1 MHDYACHAYI
11 IQKYFRKDTLQWLQI
26 SSMMSVGA
34 FEDSAKELDS
44 KSLGWTSRNSE
55 GIHNVTWNDKK
66 DIQWHPA
73 LASSASS
80 ASKALF
86 LETNCCCI
94 KPTSP
99 NLGEIHV
106 EQSNMSKIMHRKS
119 LHVYILYTLRT
130 RGWSVQQLQHVGK
143 VQILTGWIWR
153 CLRGEA
159 YSWQLGSGRVSE
171 ACTHHS
177 RRQSWNQP
185 WPKGPGPIS
194 SDPSNGLREKCWGLS
209 CCKLWKS
216 YEKHEKTWN
225 SKFNQME
232 KRRTYFC
239 HTEINLYSRIS
250 DSRNSVLRRLWLA
263 ASCGAWNFR
272 KIKER
277 TLKDT
282 RKNT

>member
-1 MHDYACHAYI
+1 
-11 IQKYFRKDTLQWLQI
+11 
-26 SSMMSVGA
+26 MSVGA

-80 ASKALF
+80 ASSASKALF

-106 EQSNMSKIMHRKS
+106 EQSNMSKIMHGKS
-119 LHVYILYTLRT
+119 LRVYTYIYIFICSVLGVGLYN
-130 RGWSVQQLQHVGK
+130 SCNMFQK
-143 VQILTGWIWR
+143 VHILTGWIWR
-153 CLRGEA
+153 CM
-159 YSWQLGSGRVSE
+159 QLTQLTQLAARFRSVSE

-185 WPKGPGPIS
+185 WPNRFQGPGPIP
-194 SDPSNGLREKCWGLS
+194 SDPGPMG
-209 CCKLWKS
+209 
-216 YEKHEKTWN
+216 
-225 SKFNQME
+225 FG
-232 KRRTYFC
+232 
-239 HTEINLYSRIS
+239 
-250 DSRNSVLRRLWLA
+250 RNV
-263 ASCGAWNFR
+263 
-272 KIKER
+272 EV
-277 TLKDT
+277 
-282 RKNT
+282 

>member
-1 MHDYACHAYI
+1 MYIVYTYHILAFYLDMHDYACHAYI
-11 IQKYFRKDTLQWLQI
+11 IKNKYLKKDTLQWLQI

-80 ASKALF
+80 ASSASKALF

-106 EQSNMSKIMHRKS
+106 EQSNMSKIMHGKS
-119 LHVYILYTLRT
+119 LRVYIYTYLYAPYSGSVCTTVAT
-130 RGWSVQQLQHVGK
+130 RFKRCTYWQVGYGDALQLTQ
-143 VQILTGWIWR
+143 LT
-153 CLRGEA
+153 
-159 YSWQLGSGRVSE
+159 QLAARFRSVSE

-185 WPKGPGPIS
+185 WPNRFQGPGPIP
-194 SDPSNGLREKCWGLS
+194 SDPGPMG
-209 CCKLWKS
+209 
-216 YEKHEKTWN
+216 
-225 SKFNQME
+225 FG
-232 KRRTYFC
+232 
-239 HTEINLYSRIS
+239 
-250 DSRNSVLRRLWLA
+250 RNV
-263 ASCGAWNFR
+263 
-272 KIKER
+272 EV
-277 TLKDT
+277 
-282 RKNT
+282 